1 MKKLLILQDEISS
14 YNFSTYNEIAKAFDL
29 TLGYLSKD
37 NSSRDC
43 HFRKHQ
49 FACWSFGPLRFVKG
63 LRSFCR
69 QFDIV
74 CILPNLRIPSFCLIP
89 FLPHGYRVV
98 SWSIGFRCSYTHPYV
113 TGRKHGLADNLF
125 QAVLKRCD
133 ANIFYMEK
141 SMEFWKGTHLRRDNI
156 FVAPNTTDVEEI
168 AFRPELKKDFLF
180 VGTLYRGKGLETLL
194 RSFKTFKQET
204 SSDIR
209 LVIVGGGEMEVE
221 LKAYSQN
228 NGLSDDVTFTGP
240 IYDEKV
246 LSTYFAASLLCFS
259 PTQAGL
265 SVPKSMGYGV
275 PFVTRKDAITGGELY
290 HIADGENGI
299 LYSRDEELAA
309 IMKDAASC
317 REKYVAMGEKAREY
331 YYAHAT
337 VRHMAQGAMDAFNA

>member
-14 YNFSTYNEIAKAFDL
+14 YNVSTYNVIAAAFDL

-37 NSSRDC
+37 KSSRDC

-49 FACWSFGPLRFVKG
+49 FACSLLGPLKFVRG
-63 LRSFCR
+63 LEPFCR

-74 CILPNLRIPSFCLIP
+74 CILPNLRIPSYCLIP
-89 FLPHGYRVV
+89 FLPHKYKVV

-113 TGRKHGLADNLF
+113 TDRKHGIADSLF
-125 QAVLKRCD
+125 QAILKRCD
-133 ANIFYMEK
+133 TNIFYMEK
-141 SMEFWKGTHLRRDNI
+141 SKEFWKSTRLRMDNV
-156 FVAPNTTDVEEI
+156 FVAPNTTDVEKTE
-168 AFRPELKKDFLF
+168 FRPERKKDFLF
-180 VGTLYRGKGLETLL
+180 VGTLYRGKGLDVLL
-194 RSFKTFKQET
+194 QSFKTFKQEVA
-204 SSDIR
+204 SDIR
-209 LVIVGGGEMEVE
+209 LVIVGGGEMEAE
-221 LKAYSQN
+221 LKDYVQN
-228 NGLSDDVTFTGP
+228 NGLANDVMFTGP

-299 LYSRDEELAA
+299 LYSRDEELTT

-317 REKYVAMGEKAREY
+317 RGKYITMGEKAREY

-337 VRHMAQGAMDAFNA
+337 VRHMAQGAIDAFNA